1 MGQKKLDRRVR
12 RTRRLLANALVQLI
26 KEEGYT
32 PISIADITE
41 RAELNR
47 ATFYLHYSNKDEL
60 LIDLL
65 ESHFDPL
72 VEEIHSLE
80 TAADR
85 QLWQSYDAERL
96 VFEHVAEHADLY
108 KVLLG
113 PNAVGFVILR
123 VISYAAEV
131 VENEMR
137 KMTTDDMATVPIPL
151 VAQHIAGALVAQIY
165 WWLANDMPYTPDYMA
180 RLTFE
185 MCMFG
190 SMPVLGQPLSDAF
203 PHVPLIS
210 QG

>member
-12 RTRRLLANALVQLI
+12 RTRRLLADALVQLI
-26 KEEGYT
+26 KERGYT
-32 PISIADITE
+32 PISIADITD

-72 VEEIHSLE
+72 VEEINQLE
-80 TAADR
+80 ASADL
-85 QLWQSYDAERL
+85 QPWQSYDAERL
-96 VFEHVAEHADLY
+96 VFEHVAENAELY

-123 VISYAAEV
+123 VISYTAAV
-131 VENEMR
+131 IENEFHKAGVAEMGSI
-137 KMTTDDMATVPIPL
+137 PIPL
-151 VAQHIAGALVAQIY
+151 IAQHVAGTLFAQVY
-165 WWLANDMPYTPDYMA
+165 WWLANDMPYPPEYMA
-180 RLTFE
+180 RLTYE

-190 SMPVLGQPLSDAF
+190 SMPVVEQQQSDLLPLTML
-203 PHVPLIS
+203 PR
-210 QG
+210 